1 MTRPLLA
8 RPTDR
13 VPNVSLSLQ
22 NRVREVAR
30 QMSPWEQPHY
40 DVILFIVHLQYY
52 IIYYMCV
59 TVDLFSDS

>member
-40 DVILFIVHLQYY
+40 DVLLFIAIYS
-52 IIYYMCV
+52 IIYYYMCV
-59 TVDLFSDS
+59 TVDLCSDS